1 MKGTSD
7 SSREECNCA
16 INMKLK
22 TPNVQKDTYRQKID
36 MHSQVIEIQELA
48 S

>member
-1 MKGTSD
+1 MILQERNATVPYKYEVEDTECSKG
-7 SSREECNCA
+7 
-16 INMKLK
+16 
-22 TPNVQKDTYRQKID
+22 YRQKID